1 MVILETYATPK
12 GDETGTKADA
22 VEARA
27 IVAATMNFIL
37 NGMAECRRLF
47 CCTTITE
54 KSDEQ
59 LLMSLWWR
67 KGALTYY
74 ESTNNTTCS

>member
-1 MVILETYATPK
+1 LDTYTTPK

-27 IVAATMNFIL
+27 IVAATINFIL
-37 NGMAECRRLF
+37 NGMAGCRRLF
-47 CCTTITE
+47 CYTTVMK

-74 ESTNNTTCS
+74 GKY

>member
-59 LLMSLWWR
+59 R
-67 KGALTYY
+67 
-74 ESTNNTTCS
+74 TTVDEFVVEKRRAYVL